1 MSVLI
6 ISHPQHF
13 SVLGK
18 FIKELPLVKFFITG
32 RPEPWICTGFHLPLL
47 QPNTKIFL
55 LHEVD
60 LTSVS
65 KDIHLYLSKKLTAI
79 FSQRSDLDLSN
90 PWPHDGEIEVLT
102 KKSTGLFIFASTIVR
117 FIGSEHHD
125 PNKHLQHLLSETNS
139 TIHEGH
145 AGIDSLYSQILQYAF
160 SDIQKSEE
168 FAHIR
173 YVLGEIVLA
182 FNPLC

>member
-1 MSVLI
+1 M
-6 ISHPQHF
+6 
-13 SVLGK
+13 
-18 FIKELPLVKFFITG
+18 KFFITG
-32 RPEPWICTGFHLPLL
+32 RSEPWICTGFHLPLL
-47 QPNTKIFL
+47 QPNTQIFL

-65 KDIHLYLSKKLTAI
+65 KDIHLYLSKRLTTI

-125 PNKHLQHLLSETNS
+125 PNKYLQHLLSETNS
-139 TIHEGH
+139 TMHEGN

-160 SDIQKSEE
+160 SDIQKSEV

-173 YVLGEIVLA
+173 YVLGAIVLA